1 MSNFIEQYDVIV
13 VGGGHAGCEAALAP
27 ARMGLKTLM
36 VTMNLDTIA
45 QMSCN
50 PAIGGLAKGHL
61 VKEIDALGGEMARV
75 ADLSAI
81 QFRRLNTKK
90 GPAVWASRVQSDKK
104 IYQFTMKQTLEKQ
117 HNLTLLQDTVTDIHI
132 TNKKVTGI
140 STRYKPLIK
149 AHRVIIS
156 TGTFLN
162 GLIYIGK
169 KSCESGRFGEFSS
182 KRLSQ
187 SLKNEGFKLGR
198 LKTGT
203 PPRILRRSVDF
214 NKVQTQP
221 PDDIKIPFSRLIK
234 KFPLEQI
241 PCYITYTTQ
250 NTKEVIRNN
259 LDKSPLYSGI
269 IKGIGPRYCPSI
281 EDKIVKFPD
290 KEKHQIFIEPEGLT
304 TEEMYLNGASSSL
317 PEDVQQDIMRSITGL
332 ENVQIMR
339 YAYGIEYDFITT
351 DQILPTLETRTVSGL
366 YLAGQINGTS
376 GYEEAAAQGLMAG
389 INAALSIQGKDS
401 LIIKR
406 HEGYI
411 GVMIDDLII
420 KIPEEPYRMFTSR
433 AEYRLLLREDNAYQR
448 FVSYGHN
455 IGLVPDKVYDE
466 VMYHIKK
473 VKTEVKRLNEIK
485 YQDMTAAKYL
495 KRPEIRYNDLAEKN
509 IIKPSADN
517 LNNNDINQIEIEIKY
532 EGYIAKQQAQVKK
545 MRKYESWKIPQS
557 FDYKK
562 VVGLRSEAAEKL
574 MQNKPVTLGQ
584 ALRISGVNPVDIQLV
599 MIYLERLN
607 RSDKKTLNRLL

>member
-1 MSNFIEQYDVIV
+1 MGTFIEEYDVII

-61 VKEIDALGGEMARV
+61 VKEIDALGGEMARI

-104 IYQFTMKQTLEKQ
+104 IYQFTMKQVLEQ
-117 HNLTLLQDTVTDIHI
+117 QDNLDLLQDTVTEIHI
-132 TNKKVTGI
+132 QNKTVTGI
-140 STRYKPLIK
+140 STRYKPMIK
-149 AHRVIIS
+149 AKTVIITS
-156 TGTFLN
+156 GTFLN

-169 KSCESGRFGEFSS
+169 KSFESGRFGEFSS
-182 KRLSQ
+182 KLLST
-187 SLKNEGFKLGR
+187 SLANAGFKLGR

-203 PPRILRRSVDF
+203 PPRVLRRSVDYS
-214 NKVQTQP
+214 KVETQP
-221 PDDIKIPFSRLIK
+221 PDKERITFSRKIE
-234 KFPLEQI
+234 KFPLEQV

-250 NTKEVIRNN
+250 KTKDVINSN
-259 LDKSPLYSGI
+259 LDKSPLYSGLI
-269 IKGIGPRYCPSI
+269 TGIGPRYCPSI

-317 PEDVQQDIMRSITGL
+317 PEDVQEDIMRSITGL
-332 ENVQIMR
+332 ENVKIMR
-339 YAYGIEYDFITT
+339 YAYGIEYDFVTT
-351 DQILPTLETRTVSGL
+351 DQIFPTLETRSVKGL
-366 YLAGQINGTS
+366 YFAGQINGTS

-406 HEGYI
+406 HEGYT
-411 GVMIDDLII
+411 GVMIDDLIT

-433 AEYRLLLREDNAYQR
+433 AEFRLLLREDNAYQR
-448 FVSYGHN
+448 LVSYGHKV
-455 IGLVPDKVYDE
+455 GLVSDEIYDD
-466 VMYHIKK
+466 VMTHMER
-473 VKTEVKRLNEIK
+473 VKNEVKRLNK
-485 YQDMTAAKYL
+485 RSYQDVSVAKYL
-495 KRPEIRYNDLAEKN
+495 KRQEIHYKGLIEEK
-509 IIKPSADN
+509 IITPSEDQ
-517 LNNNDINQIEIEIKY
+517 LTDEDINQVEIEIKY
-532 EGYIAKQQAQVKK
+532 EGYIAKQQAQVEK
-545 MRKYESWKIPQS
+545 MRKYEFLKIPES

-562 VVGLRSEAAEKL
+562 VTGLRMEAGEKL
-574 MQNKPVTLGQ
+574 ARNNPVTLGQ
-584 ALRISGVNPVDIQLV
+584 ALRIPGVNPVDVQLV
-599 MIYLERLN
+599 MIHVERLK
-607 RSDKKTLNRLL
+607 RSASKKNNDS